1 MEQTLAVAAG
11 AEEAI
16 GRLDYVEMVRPR
28 QLSVVTFRRIGWTP
42 QEYQEWSESLLRAHF
57 AFVTPTRHGEETV
70 ARFAIVNPRTTR
82 EDIVAILE
90 TMA

>member
-1 MEQTLAVAAG
+1 
-11 AEEAI
+11 
-16 GRLDYVEMVRPR
+16 MVRPR

-42 QEYQEWSESLLRAHF
+42 QEYQEWSESLLRAQF
-57 AFVTPTRHGEETV
+57 AIVTPTRHGEETV